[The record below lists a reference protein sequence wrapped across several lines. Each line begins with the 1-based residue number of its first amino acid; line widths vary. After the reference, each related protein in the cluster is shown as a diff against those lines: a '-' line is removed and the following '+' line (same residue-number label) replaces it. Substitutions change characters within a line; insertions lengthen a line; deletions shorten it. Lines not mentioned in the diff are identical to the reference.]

1 MVLMVFTRKEGFYLV
16 SEESLWL
23 GEEGEEREPQRALLY
38 TEGIYVDRDKAEMQL
53 RDFSGG
59 PVVKTLHFHC
69 RGCGFDPW
77 SGKMPHGMAKKL
89 KKDSWGKQRCGG
101 E

>member
-1 MVLMVFTRKEGFYLV
+1 M
-16 SEESLWL
+16 
-23 GEEGEEREPQRALLY
+23 
-38 TEGIYVDRDKAEMQL
+38 DRDKAEMQL

-89 KKDSWGKQRCGG
+89 KKDS
-101 E
+101 